1 MGDVDNQVYPD
12 SYADLEYT
20 SSSINVQSKYGG
32 ENSCM
37 LEDNS
42 CPKILKGKKD
52 EKQDSNHLGPLIKD
66 RQNPEKY
73 SSVLVD
79 KKKERECLLIAKT
92 SKTPGI
98 SLLNSVLGL
107 VFTDQEL
114 ANSSG
119 MGLKRKK
126 DNADKPVLD
135 ALRVEAVREY
145 VKHQCD
151 DNKWEMLSPVVFNTT
166 ITNKIGNVK
175 KKLKK
180 APILKT
186 FS

>member
-1 MGDVDNQVYPD
+1 MY
-12 SYADLEYT
+12 
-20 SSSINVQSKYGG
+20 
-32 ENSCM
+32 
-37 LEDNS
+37 
-42 CPKILKGKKD
+42 
-52 EKQDSNHLGPLIKD
+52 
-66 RQNPEKY
+66 
-73 SSVLVD
+73 
-79 KKKERECLLIAKT
+79 
-92 SKTPGI
+92 
-98 SLLNSVLGL
+98 LGL

-145 VKHQCD
+145 VKYQCD

-180 APILKT
+180 APILKI